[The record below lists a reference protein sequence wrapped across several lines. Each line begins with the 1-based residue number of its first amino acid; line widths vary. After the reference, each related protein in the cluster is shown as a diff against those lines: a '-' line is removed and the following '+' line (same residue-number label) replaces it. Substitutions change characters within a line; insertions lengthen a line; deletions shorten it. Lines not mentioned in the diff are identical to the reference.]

1 MKTYLITGGAG
12 FIGSNFIHY
21 LMEKEHASTR
31 ILNLDALA
39 YSANRDNVCCYET
52 NPQYTFIQGNI
63 CDEELVHRLFTDHS
77 IDYVVHFAAQTHVDR
92 SIASAKEFVMTNV
105 LGTLNLLQEAE
116 QSWSQRD
123 RKDKRFL
130 YISTD
135 EVYGELTEA
144 GYFTETTP
152 LNPRNPYAASKASGD
167 MLARS
172 FFTTHGL
179 PVLVTRCS
187 NNYGPYQYEEKFLP
201 NCIKCCLTGRE
212 IPIYGDGKNIR
223 DWLYVTDHCRA
234 IDLVLQQGQPG
245 EVYNVG
251 GHNEHTNLE
260 MVKIL
265 GNILREEYRIEPSPI
280 RFIEDRKGHDRRY
293 AIHPAKLMEEL
304 GWQPEVPFG
313 EGIRRTVRWYL
324 EHPEF
329 LHVD

>member
-21 LMEKEHASTR
+21 LMEKEQGSFH
-31 ILNLDALA
+31 IINLDSLA
-39 YSANRDNVCCYET
+39 YSANKANINCYEGD
-52 NPQYTFIQGNI
+52 PRYTFVQGNI
-63 CDEELVHRLFTDHS
+63 CDEALVHKLFTDHT

-92 SIASAKEFVMTNV
+92 SIASATEFVTTNV

-116 QSWSQRD
+116 QCWSQKD
-123 RKDKRFL
+123 RNEKRFL

-135 EVYGELTEA
+135 EVYGELPES
-144 GYFTETTP
+144 GYFTEDTP
-152 LNPRNPYAASKASGD
+152 LNPRNPYAASKAGGD

-201 NCIKCCLTGRE
+201 NCIKCSLSGKE
-212 IPIYGDGKNIR
+212 IPIYGDGMNIR

-234 IDLVLQQGQPG
+234 IDLVLKQGLPG

-265 GNILREEYRIEPSPI
+265 GNILRTEHQLQPSTI
-280 RFIEDRKGHDRRY
+280 CFVEDRKGHDRRY
-293 AIHPAKLMEEL
+293 AIHPAKLMEKL
-304 GWQPEVPFG
+304 GWQPIVPFG
-313 EGIRRTVRWYL
+313 EGIRKTVHWYL
-324 EHPEF
+324 DNPEF
-329 LHVD
+329 LHLG